1 MKYLTT
7 IFFLLF
13 TVRVYAQDFQD
24 STEVLESAVDR
35 LPIDVLTEQGDIES
49 QFLLGSAYLSGI
61 GMPKHDARAEKWLT
75 HAAEA
80 DHAEAQNLVGVHFS
94 DDSLK
99 VDWYKKAAQRGLPV
113 AQFNLA
119 YSYEGEGIHKDQEEA
134 YIWYSIAA
142 ANGYDKAD
150 ERRDQV
156 LNRILEGQYERW
168 REAKS
173 NKNSYFWIG
182 RDFRQWADSTGTVDR
197 DAEMKMLQDRA
208 VKRFREIPSYSEQ

>member
-1 MKYLTT
+1 VDG
-7 IFFLLF
+7 LL
-13 TVRVYAQDFQD
+13 
-24 STEVLESAVDR
+24 
-35 LPIDVLTEQGDIES
+35 IDVLTERAELGDIES

-99 VDWYKKAAQRGLPV
+99 VDWYKKAAQQGLPV

-156 LNRILEGQYERW
+156 LNRILEGLYEEWLKWLRDEGQYERW

-182 RDFRQWADSTGTVDR
+182 IDFRQWADSTGTVDR